1 MADVIEMI
9 QLSPTMEEGKLVAWN
24 KAEGDEVEAGDII
37 AEVET
42 DKAAMD
48 MESFYDGVILKI
60 LVEAGEAV
68 PVGTPMA
75 IVGESGEDISGLL
88 DELAGGGSGG
98 GSSDAAAA
106 DARASDAGDD
116 TAAKDDTPAPAS
128 DAPKATGGRG
138 DGRILSSPLARKLA
152 EARGID
158 LTTIEGTG
166 PAGRIVKR
174 DVEAAAARPA
184 APAKA
189 TAAAAPAATPAP
201 VVEATGA
208 GHSESLSP
216 MRKAIAKNLSAAWQ
230 APAFMLTRTVRM
242 DAAMGLRKQINGQL
256 EAAETGRK
264 VSVNDLVIK
273 AAAKALIDVPAMNA
287 AYQGDSIFLY
297 DHADI
302 GIAVALDGGL
312 ITPVIRKAESK
323 PLSDIA
329 VEARELA
336 GRARDKKL
344 QPDEY
349 SGSTFSISNLG
360 MFGID
365 HFTAVLNPPAAGILA
380 VGRIAKTPVV
390 GDDGELTVA
399 SLMTVTLTC
408 DHRAVDGAVG
418 ATWLQAFAKYL
429 ENPMLMLV

>member
-60 LVEAGEAV
+60 LVQGGEAV

-75 IVGESGEDISGLL
+75 IVGEADEDISGLL
-88 DELAGGGSGG
+88 AELAGGGSA
-98 GSSDAAAA
+98 STEAPAEAPAAAPTA
-106 DARASDAGDD
+106 DAPAAATAP
-116 TAAKDDTPAPAS
+116 TAAPAAPAR
-128 DAPKATGGRG
+128 A

-152 EARGID
+152 EDKGID
-158 LTTIEGTG
+158 LSTVTGSG

-184 APAKA
+184 AAAPAA
-189 TAAAAPAATPAP
+189 SAPVAAAAPAPITPA
-201 VVEATGA
+201 VGA

-242 DAAMGLRKQINGQL
+242 DAAMALRKQINAQL
-256 EAAETGRK
+256 EAAGTGRK

-273 AAAKALIDVPAMNA
+273 AAAKALIDVPAMNS
-287 AYQGDSIFLY
+287 AYQGDSIYLY

-312 ITPVIRKAESK
+312 ITPVIRNAESK

-344 QPDEY
+344 APDEY
-349 SGSTFSISNLG
+349 TGSTFSISNLG

-380 VGRIAKTPVV
+380 VGRIAKNPVV
-390 GDDGELTVA
+390 GADGGFEVA
-399 SLMTVTLTC
+399 SEMTVTLTC

-418 ATWLQAFAKYL
+418 ATWLQAFATYL
-429 ENPMLMLV
+429 ENPMLLIV